1 MSGVDPS
8 AAVAKQ
14 TKLAAEIF
22 DELYNKT
29 FDGVGVTRA
38 SYGEGEQVASE
49 LLESHAK
56 KLGLV
61 IDHDAAGNIYMTMR
75 GESQE
80 APPIVIGSHI
90 DLSLIHI

>member
-29 FDGVGVTRA
+29 FDGVGVT
-38 SYGEGEQVASE
+38 SFLCEGEQVASE

-56 KLGLV
+56 KL
-61 IDHDAAGNIYMTMR
+61 
-75 GESQE
+75 
-80 APPIVIGSHI
+80 
-90 DLSLIHI
+90 DL

>member
-29 FDGVGVTRA
+29 FDGVGAV
-38 SYGEGEQVASE
+38 SYTH
-49 LLESHAK
+49 LTLP
-56 KLGLV
+56 
-61 IDHDAAGNIYMTMR
+61 TT
-75 GESQE
+75 
-80 APPIVIGSHI
+80 
-90 DLSLIHI
+90 

>member
-22 DELYNKT
+22 DELYKKT

-38 SYGEGEQVASE
+38 SYGC
-49 LLESHAK
+49 LLYTS
-56 KLGLV
+56 
-61 IDHDAAGNIYMTMR
+61 DAAD
-75 GESQE
+75 E
-80 APPIVIGSHI
+80 
-90 DLSLIHI
+90 

>member
-38 SYGEGEQVASE
+38 SMVKGN
-49 LLESHAK
+49 
-56 KLGLV
+56 KLPV
-61 IDHDAAGNIYMTMR
+61 SCSKATQRN
-75 GESQE
+75 
-80 APPIVIGSHI
+80 
-90 DLSLIHI
+90 

>member
-29 FDGVGVTRA
+29 FDGVG
-38 SYGEGEQVASE
+38 
-49 LLESHAK
+49 
-56 KLGLV
+56 
-61 IDHDAAGNIYMTMR
+61 
-75 GESQE
+75 
-80 APPIVIGSHI
+80 
-90 DLSLIHI
+90 LIKTGIEFLFS